1 MKFAAVLSSLA
12 PQLQGAVAKQ
22 LEQMGMPDAPELAE
36 RLVLGFV
43 DGLHEREQSDD
54 GARRTRFIV
63 DAAVHVLNGAAGEPT
78 VAAGIEAVDIV
89 TAMLE
94 HAEKPAKKRGPP
106 AA

>member
-1 MKFAAVLSSLA
+1 MKFAKVIGSLA
-12 PQLQGAVAKQ
+12 PQLQKGLMAQ
-22 LEQMGMPDAPELAE
+22 FELMGMPEPADMAE

-43 DGLHEREQSDD
+43 DGLHEKEASQE
-54 GARRTRFIV
+54 GAGRTRFIV

-78 VAAGIEAVDIV
+78 VTAGLEAVDIV

-94 HAEKPAKKRGPP
+94 HAEKHQKKRAPP